1 MTFGNYILINLL
13 VAIIVDGFVEVKS
26 IQTILQNFEDKK
38 ILFIFQDVANDSVS
52 ESIKN
57 EEKYEEINLNKEN
70 EYETI
75 NGLSN
80 CEIIEESRDGQI
92 NVNAA
97 KINPEDK
104 EISKSVPLKYNFF
117 EKRADYSLYLFSK
130 ENFLRKF
137 CSFIT
142 LHKWFETV
150 TLIFVGL
157 NCLMKY
163 RKKIN

>member
-1 MTFGNYILINLL
+1 M
-13 VAIIVDGFVEVKS
+13 
-26 IQTILQNFEDKK
+26 
-38 ILFIFQDVANDSVS
+38 
-52 ESIKN
+52 
-57 EEKYEEINLNKEN
+57 NKEN

-137 CSFIT
+137 FR
-142 LHKWFETV
+142 
-150 TLIFVGL
+150 
-157 NCLMKY
+157 Y
-163 RKKIN
+163 Y

>member
-1 MTFGNYILINLL
+1 
-13 VAIIVDGFVEVKS
+13 
-26 IQTILQNFEDKK
+26 
-38 ILFIFQDVANDSVS
+38 
-52 ESIKN
+52 
-57 EEKYEEINLNKEN
+57 LNKEN

-157 NCLMKY
+157 NCLTLAIERPNILESSIVSIISIFCILKISFVNFISRKEKY
-163 RKKIN
+163 SHI